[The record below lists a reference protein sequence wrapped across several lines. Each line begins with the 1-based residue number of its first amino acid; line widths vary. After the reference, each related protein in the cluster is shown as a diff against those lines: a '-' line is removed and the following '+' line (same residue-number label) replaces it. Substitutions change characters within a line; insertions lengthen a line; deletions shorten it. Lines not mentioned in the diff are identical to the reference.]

1 MESCVSRET
10 VHSRI
15 CWQAIKGGL
24 SMSLDQ
30 RAARGDFRLSFFFS
44 KEFLSFDIKIDNT
57 SVANISLR
65 TEKSRSS
72 YI

>member
-1 MESCVSRET
+1 
-10 VHSRI
+10 
-15 CWQAIKGGL
+15 
-24 SMSLDQ
+24 MSLDQ
-30 RAARGDFRLSFFFS
+30 RAARGDFRLCFFFS
-44 KEFLSFDIKIDNT
+44 KEFLSFDIKIDYT